1 MINKNNKLTKEQ
13 VMHIAKLA
21 NLSLNSEEISK
32 FEKQLSDIL
41 GYIEILDELDTT
53 KVKPTLQVTGLENIF
68 KDDEVEKS
76 LTQDE
81 SLSGTKNKHNG
92 YFKVKSIF

>member
-21 NLSLNSEEISK
+21 NLNLSDEEVIK
-32 FEKQLSDIL
+32 FQEQLSDIL
-41 GYIEILDELDTT
+41 GYINILNKLDTAG
-53 KVKPTLQVTGLENIF
+53 VKPTSQVTGLENIF
-68 KDDEVEKS
+68 KDDRVEKS

-81 SLSGTKNKHNG
+81 ALSGTKNKHNG
-92 YFKVKSIF
+92 YFKVKAIF